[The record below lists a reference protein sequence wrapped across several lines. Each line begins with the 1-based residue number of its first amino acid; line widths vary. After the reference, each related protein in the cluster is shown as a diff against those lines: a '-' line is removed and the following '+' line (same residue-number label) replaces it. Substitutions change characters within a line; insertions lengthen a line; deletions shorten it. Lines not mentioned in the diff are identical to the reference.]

1 MSSLPLLNEI
11 TNGSSGPSSQTD
23 VTALLCSPAILVLIV
38 GGGLVA
44 YSIGRGHIRNV
55 GQQMIGTI
63 ILTLVVGV
71 LCLVGLTSVS
81 WAIVALPV
89 VIVMALVVIVI
100 LTLMLTSPSKRRRPR
115 HKVDPTPR
123 RHHPKEPTM
132 TDAYKYVMTG
142 KGFGSMWF

>member
-11 TNGSSGPSSQTD
+11 INGSPGPSNQPD

-44 YSIGRGHIRNV
+44 YSIGRGHTRNI

-63 ILTLVVGV
+63 ILALVVGV
-71 LCLVGLTSVS
+71 LCLVGMTSVS

-89 VIVMALVVIVI
+89 VIVLSLVVIVI
-100 LTLMLTSPSKRRRPR
+100 LTLMLTSPDKHRPP
-115 HKVDPTPR
+115 HKAIPTPR
-123 RHHPKEPTM
+123 RHPPKEPTM
-132 TDAYKYVMTG
+132 SDAYKYVMTG
-142 KGFGSMWF
+142 KGFGSMWY

>member
-44 YSIGRGHIRNV
+44 YSIGRGHTRNV

-71 LCLVGLTSVS
+71 LCMLGLTSVS

-89 VIVMALVVIVI
+89 VIVLSLVVIVI
-100 LTLMLTSPSKRRRPR
+100 LTLMLTSPSKRHRP
-115 HKVDPTPR
+115 HKVVPTPR
-123 RHHPKEPTM
+123 RHPPKEPSM
-132 TDAYKYVMTG
+132 SDAYKYVMTG
-142 KGFGSMWF
+142 KGFGSMWY